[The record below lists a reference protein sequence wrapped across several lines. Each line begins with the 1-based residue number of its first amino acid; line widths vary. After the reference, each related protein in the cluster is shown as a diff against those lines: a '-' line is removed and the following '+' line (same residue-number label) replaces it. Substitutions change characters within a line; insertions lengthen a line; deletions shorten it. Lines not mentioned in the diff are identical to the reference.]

1 MPRQVRV
8 RDYMTTSP
16 HFIGLTQTLA
26 QAHKR
31 MRELSVRH
39 LPVLHGG
46 VLRGILSERDIA
58 LVRALEV
65 DPHEVT
71 VEEAMSSEPYTVSAE
86 MPLSRVARAMAAHKY
101 GCAVA
106 MEAGQVYGILTTTDA
121 LRALAEALEQQGED
135 ETAMSPGQ
143 VRDVIRA
150 EHVHIR
156 GLLARAE
163 AAAKD
168 LLTSS
173 SSDDDGL
180 RPLRLAAQ
188 LLYASLT
195 THIELETRLLVPV
208 LESADAWGRVRAD
221 GLRREHAE
229 QTHALELG
237 LKTLGDATLSP
248 RALAE
253 GVTRMVHMLRTD
265 LELEEETLL
274 NARVLQD
281 LPAAATGES

>member
-1 MPRQVRV
+1 MSRQVRV

-65 DPHEVT
+65 DPQEVT
-71 VEEAMSSEPYTVSAE
+71 VEEAMGSEPYTVSAE

-106 MEAGQVYGILTTTDA
+106 MEQGQVQGILTTSDA
-121 LRALAEALEQQGED
+121 LRALAEALEQLGGD
-135 ETAMSPGQ
+135 DAAMSPGQ
-143 VRDVIRA
+143 VRAVIRT

-156 GLLARAE
+156 GLLERAE
-163 AAAKD
+163 GAAKG
-168 LLTSS
+168 LLNSPSTG
-173 SSDDDGL
+173 DEGL
-180 RPLRLAAQ
+180 RQLRAAAQ
-188 LLYASLT
+188 LLYSSLAS
-195 THIELETRLLVPV
+195 HIELETRVLVPA
-208 LESADAWGRVRAD
+208 LESVDAWGTVRAD

-229 QTHALELG
+229 QKHALALG

-253 GVTRMVHMLRTD
+253 SVTRMVHMLRTD

-274 NARVLQD
+274 NTRVLQE
-281 LPAAATGES
+281 LPAASPGE